1 MSLESDVAKS
11 AIDLLKGAILSYLES
26 KRSEDGPKQ
35 MIGVICENLGIPRE
49 WDSDGELVQG
59 ALKSLH
65 RDGEIERDGHGWKV
79 R

>member
-1 MSLESDVAKS
+1 MVSLP
-11 AIDLLKGAILSYLES
+11 II
-26 KRSEDGPKQ
+26 
-35 MIGVICENLGIPRE
+35 LGII
-49 WDSDGELVQG
+49 SDGELVQG